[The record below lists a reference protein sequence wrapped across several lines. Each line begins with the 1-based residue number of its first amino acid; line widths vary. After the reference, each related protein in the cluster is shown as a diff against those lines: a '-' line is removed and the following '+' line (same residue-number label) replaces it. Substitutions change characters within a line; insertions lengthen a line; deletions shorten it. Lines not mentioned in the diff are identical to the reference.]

1 MSLFGPSLTH
11 QPSRRV
17 RDEEDED
24 HDKYRR
30 ETLEDQGELPGE
42 VALNVARAESDRGRW
57 DSTSKVAYAIRCR
70 RSALSAISHRCW
82 TREIA
87 DLPQL

>member
-24 HDKYRR
+24 HDKDRR
-30 ETLEDQGELPGE
+30 ETLEDQGELPSE

-57 DSTSKVAYAIRCR
+57 DGTSK
-70 RSALSAISHRCW
+70 
-82 TREIA
+82 IA
-87 DLPQL
+87 CAVRGR